1 MNALRCLLIDEQERE
16 QNETLFRDY
25 MGQCLWHITTIQHL
39 KTSCDN
45 SIPQYIELAHPELM
59 PKEENPE
66 EVKERILSK
75 LTLG

>member
-25 MGQCLWHITTIQHL
+25 MGQCLWHITTIQHFG
-39 KTSCDN
+39 
-45 SIPQYIELAHPELM
+45 IPQYIELAHPELM

-66 EVKERILSK
+66 EVKKRILSK
-75 LTLG
+75 LT